1 VGVQRQ
7 VVRLE
12 GTAAT
17 AVIMFV
23 LVAAVVLLFHFLL
36 RFLVAVIF
44 VTFLFLG
51 ASLMFGCVLFVVA
64 AATGSVVIVVVTV
77 VTVVTLLCV
86 CVFFS
91 CFHSVRVFGGIP
103 DQSLAQMLQCSTNAQ
118 GKPLYPSSKPHA
130 FFLNMH
136 RKTLLTKWDATRSK
150 ENTESSDPMAWP

>member
-1 VGVQRQ
+1 MGVQRQ

-64 AATGSVVIVVVTV
+64 TATGSVVIVVVTV
-77 VTVVTLLCV
+77 VTLLCV
-86 CVFFS
+86 CVFFLFS
-91 CFHSVRVFGGIP
+91 FC
-103 DQSLAQMLQCSTNAQ
+103 Q
-118 GKPLYPSSKPHA
+118 GFWRNP
-130 FFLNMH
+130 
-136 RKTLLTKWDATRSK
+136 
-150 ENTESSDPMAWP
+150 

>member
-1 VGVQRQ
+1 MGVQRQ

-64 AATGSVVIVVVTV
+64 TATGSVVIVVVTV
-77 VTVVTLLCV
+77 VTLLCV
-86 CVFFS
+86 CFFLVFILSGFLAES
-91 CFHSVRVFGGIP
+91 LTKVWHRCCSVQRMLKE
-103 DQSLAQMLQCSTNAQ
+103 SHYTLAQNPMR
-118 GKPLYPSSKPHA
+118 
-130 FFLNMH
+130 FF
-136 RKTLLTKWDATRSK
+136 
-150 ENTESSDPMAWP
+150 

>member
-1 VGVQRQ
+1 MGVQRQ

-77 VTVVTLLCV
+77 VTLLCV
-86 CVFFS
+86 CVFFLFS
-91 CFHSVRVFGGIP
+91 FCQVFGGIP

-136 RKTLLTKWDATRSK
+136 RKTLLTKRDATRSK

>member
-1 VGVQRQ
+1 MGVQRQ

-86 CVFFS
+86 CVFFLFS
-91 CFHSVRVFGGIP
+91 FC
-103 DQSLAQMLQCSTNAQ
+103 QSFWRN
-118 GKPLYPSSKPHA
+118 P
-130 FFLNMH
+130 
-136 RKTLLTKWDATRSK
+136 
-150 ENTESSDPMAWP
+150 